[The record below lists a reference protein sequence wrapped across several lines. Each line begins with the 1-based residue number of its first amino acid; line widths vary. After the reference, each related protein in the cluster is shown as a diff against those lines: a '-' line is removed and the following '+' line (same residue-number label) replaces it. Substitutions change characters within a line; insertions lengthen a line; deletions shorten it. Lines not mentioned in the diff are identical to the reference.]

1 MKKIVLFLFAVSS
14 IVWAM
19 GDPAGEATE
28 VTKPKMMKMFQSVD
42 PSKAQILQN
51 GKNALYCPLCGMTL
65 PMFYKT
71 NHAATHKGHTKQY
84 CSIHCLANDISKH
97 KSEISDVKVVDVTSL
112 KFIDAT
118 KAFYVVGSNKK
129 GTMSMVSKYAFA
141 TKTAAEAFAKEFGG
155 EVKSYKEALKIAT
168 KGADKANEMMKNKRM
183 MMAKH
188 GQKAYE
194 KFCKPTSEK
203 FASVADAKSYIAQ
216 NKLCGEIKGKKLQAI
231 AIYLTSRE
239 Q

>member
-1 MKKIVLFLFAVSS
+1 MKKIVFFLFAMSS
-14 IVWAM
+14 IVLAM
-19 GDPAGEATE
+19 SDPAGETTE
-28 VTKPKMMKMFQSVD
+28 VKKPKMMKMFQSVD
-42 PSKAQILQN
+42 PAKAQILQK
-51 GKNALYCPLCGMTL
+51 GKNSLYCPLCGMTL

-84 CSIHCLANDISKH
+84 CSIHCLANDMSKH
-97 KSEISDVKVVDVTSL
+97 KGKISDVKVIDGTSL

-118 KAFYVVGSNKK
+118 KAFYVVGSSKK

-141 TKTAAEAFAKEFGG
+141 TKAAAEAFAKEFGG
-155 EVKSYKEALKIAT
+155 ELKSYEEALKIAT
-168 KGADKANEMMKNKRM
+168 KGAKKANEMMKNKRM

-194 KFCKPTSEK
+194 KFCKATSEK
-203 FASVADAKSYIAQ
+203 FATVADAKSHIVE
-216 NKLCGEIKGKKLQAI
+216 NKLCGDIKGKKLQAI
-231 AIYLTSRE
+231 AIYLASRE